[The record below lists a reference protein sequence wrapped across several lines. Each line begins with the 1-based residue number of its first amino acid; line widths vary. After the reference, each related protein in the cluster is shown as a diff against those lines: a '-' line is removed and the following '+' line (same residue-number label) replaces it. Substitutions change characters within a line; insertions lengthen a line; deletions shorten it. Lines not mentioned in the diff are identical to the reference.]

1 LTSALSVVVT
11 GAAQGIGLGIASRL
25 VAEGW
30 HVWCVDVDEPRLVET
45 ARSLREAGAGAVT
58 TAVCDLSSAQAI
70 TDLWSTIDRDGRPV
84 HALIN
89 NAGIFR
95 RGPAME
101 TTLEDWTAVL
111 SVNLT
116 AGFLMS
122 QQAARRML
130 AATTGGSIVS
140 LASGQAY
147 RPNAHGVAYAVSK
160 AGVVNMTRALAA
172 EWGPLGIRVNTV
184 VPGLTDTAQP
194 RATKTDPDFEAAAAT
209 VPLRRLGTPADIAG
223 MVSFLLS
230 NDASHITGQS
240 FAVNGGR
247 LML

>member
-1 LTSALSVVVT
+1 VTSAPSVVVT
-11 GAAQGIGLGIASRL
+11 GAAQGIGFGIASRL
-25 VAEGW
+25 AAEGR
-30 HVWCVDVDEPRLVET
+30 HVWCVDVDEPLLAEAT
-45 ARSLREAGAGAVT
+45 ASLRETGAVT
-58 TAVCDLSSAQAI
+58 AAVCDLSSAQAI

-84 HALIN
+84 HALVN

-95 RGPAME
+95 RGPALE
-101 TTLEDWTAVL
+101 TTLADWTAVL

-116 AGFLMS
+116 AAFLMA

-130 AATTGGSIVS
+130 AATTRGSIVS

-147 RPNAHGVAYAVSK
+147 RPSVNGVAYAVSK

-194 RATKTDPDFEAAAAT
+194 RAAKTDADFEAAAAT
-209 VPLRRLGTPADIAG
+209 VPLRRLGTPADVAG

-230 NDASHITGQS
+230 DDASHITGQS

-247 LML
+247 IML